1 MKNIIKNFKD
11 FKDNKL
17 IKESRINVEI
27 PIPNDIK
34 EIANAYTKA
43 GKDIFLVGGCIRD
56 FLLGKKPKDWDLV
69 TNALPEESKSILKGF
84 RVSDEQ
90 GKNFGVLRVYTNQ
103 EPEGYEVASYR
114 KDISLGRDTKGD
126 DQKVELGSHVTIED
140 DCRRRDITINSL
152 FYDIKRK
159 EIVDLVGG
167 IEDIKNNIVRA
178 VGDPQKRFQEDRL
191 RICRVFRFASRLGAD
206 IDEKTKLAIKSD
218 NRLRNISEK
227 ENVSQERIWEEFVKA
242 WEQSKD
248 FNFYLDL
255 LTEFNM
261 WEEMF
266 SGVKINTNKINSK
279 DFIIVLTNLYLGNP
293 TDNLERIMVQSH
305 KIESNLAKKV
315 VFLLNFL
322 NFDPNEVF
330 DFYKKKVQSNID
342 SDTISKWIKTMGLTD
357 KWMVKFLDYVP
368 SVSATDLMENGF
380 KGAALGQEIKKLEA
394 EIFQKN

>member
-1 MKNIIKNFKD
+1 MKQIIKNFKD

-90 GKNFGVLRVYTNQ
+90 GKNFGVLRVYTDQ

-218 NRLRNISEK
+218 NRLRNINEK
-227 ENVSQERIWEEFVKA
+227 ENVSQERIWEEFLKA

-255 LTEFNM
+255 LTKFNM

-266 SGVKINTNKINSK
+266 PGVKINTNKINSK
-279 DFIIVLTNLYLGNP
+279 DFIIVLTNLYLGNS
-293 TDNLERIMVQSH
+293 TDNLERTMVQTH

-322 NFDPNEVF
+322 NFNPNEVF

-342 SDTISKWIKTMGLTD
+342 SDTISKWIKSMGLTD
-357 KWMVKFLDYVP
+357 KWMVKFLDYAP